1 MTDQKVAIVT
11 GSSSGIGYETALLLA
26 RNGFRT
32 YATMR
37 NLEKA
42 KAISDVAK
50 SEKLLLHTIKLDVTD
65 EKSVNDAIKTIK
77 SDAGRIDV
85 LVNNAGYGLIGSLE
99 DLSMSEIK
107 AQYETNVFGLIR
119 VTQSVLP
126 IMREQKS
133 GIIVNI
139 GSVGGK
145 MALPLSSPYIGTKF
159 AVEGLSESIAY
170 DLEPFGIKVVIIEP
184 GPIKTNFDTGMVVA
198 QKNQNPS
205 SPYYNNM
212 QKLQIS
218 LNSIVK
224 NGTPPTKV
232 AEVILNAITTPNPN
246 LRYTVGDDAALLVQ
260 KRKELPDSEF
270 KKLVLEF
277 FK

>member
-1 MTDQKVAIVT
+1 MADQKVAVVT
-11 GSSSGIGYETALLLA
+11 GSSSGIGYETALVLA

-50 SEKLLLHTIKLDVTD
+50 REKLLLHTIKLDVTD

-85 LVNNAGYGLIGSLE
+85 LVNNAGYGLTGSLE
-99 DLSMSEIK
+99 DLLMSEIK

-119 VTQSVLP
+119 VTQAVLP

-139 GSVGGK
+139 SSIGGK
-145 MALPLSSPYIGTKF
+145 MAMPLSSPYIGTKF

-184 GPIKTNFDTGMVVA
+184 GAIKTNFDTGMVVA

-205 SPYYNNM
+205 SPYYKSM
-212 QKLQIS
+212 QKLQGS
-218 LNSIVK
+218 LNSLVK

-232 AEVILNAITTPNPN
+232 AEVILNAITIPHPN
-246 LRYTVGDDAALLVQ
+246 LRYTVGEDAALLTQ

-270 KKLVLEF
+270 QKLVLEF

>member
-42 KAISDVAK
+42 KAISDISK
-50 SEKLLLHTIKLDVTD
+50 SEKLALHTIKLDVTD
-65 EKSVNDAIKTIK
+65 EKSVNEAIKTIK

-85 LVNNAGYGLIGSLE
+85 LVNNAGYGLTGSLE
-99 DLSMSEIK
+99 DLLMSEIK

-119 VTQSVLP
+119 VTQAVLP

-139 GSVGGK
+139 SSIGGK
-145 MALPLSSPYIGTKF
+145 MAIPLQSPYHGTKF

-170 DLEPFGIKVVIIEP
+170 ELEPFGIKIVIIEP
-184 GPIKTNFDTGMVVA
+184 GAIKTNFDTGMVVA

-205 SPYYNNM
+205 SPYYKSM
-212 QKLQIS
+212 QKLQSSI
-218 LNSIVK
+218 NSVFK
-224 NGTPPTKV
+224 NGTPPAKV

-246 LRYTVGDDAALLVQ
+246 LRYTVGEDAALLAQ

-270 KKLVLEF
+270 QKLVLEF

>member
-1 MTDQKVAIVT
+1 MADQKVAIVT
-11 GSSSGIGYETALLLA
+11 GSSSGIGYETALVLA

-42 KAISDVAK
+42 NAISDVAK
-50 SEKLLLHTIKLDVTD
+50 REKLSLHTIKLDVTD

-85 LVNNAGYGLIGSLE
+85 LVNNAGYGLTGSLE

-119 VTQSVLP
+119 VTQAVLP

-139 GSVGGK
+139 SSIGGK
-145 MALPLSSPYIGTKF
+145 MAIPLQSPYHGTKF

-170 DLEPFGIKVVIIEP
+170 ELEPFGIKIVIIEP
-184 GPIKTNFDTGMVVA
+184 GAIKTNFDTGMVVA

-205 SPYYNNM
+205 SPYYKSM
-212 QKLQIS
+212 QKLQSSI
-218 LNSIVK
+218 NSVFK
-224 NGTPPTKV
+224 NGTPPAKV

-246 LRYTVGDDAALLVQ
+246 LRYTVGEDAALLAQ

-270 KKLVLEF
+270 QKLVLEF

>member
-37 NLEKA
+37 NLKKA
-42 KAISDVAK
+42 KDISDIAK
-50 SEKLLLHTIKLDVTD
+50 REQLQLHTIELDVTN
-65 EKSVNDAIKTIK
+65 EKSVNKAIKNIK

-85 LVNNAGYGLIGSLE
+85 LVNNAGYGLTGSLE
-99 DLSMSEIK
+99 DLSMNEIK
-107 AQYETNVFGLIR
+107 EQYETNVFGLIR
-119 VTQSVLP
+119 VTQAVLP
-126 IMREQKS
+126 TMREQKS
-133 GIIVNI
+133 GIIVNLSSI
-139 GSVGGK
+139 GGK
-145 MALPLSSPYIGTKF
+145 MAMPLSSPYIGTKF

-184 GPIKTNFDTGMVVA
+184 GAIKTNFGTGMVVA
-198 QKNQNPS
+198 EKNLNPS
-205 SPYYNNM
+205 SPYFKGM
-212 QKLQIS
+212 QQLQGT
-218 LNSIVK
+218 LNSLIQ
-224 NGTPPTKV
+224 NGSLPSKV

-246 LRYTVGDDAALLVQ
+246 LRYTVGDDAAMLVQ
-260 KRKELPDSEF
+260 KRKELPDPEF
-270 KKLVLEF
+270 QKFVSGF

>member
-42 KAISDVAK
+42 KAISDIAK

-65 EKSVNDAIKTIK
+65 EKSVNDAIKNIK

-85 LVNNAGYGLIGSLE
+85 LVNNAGYGLMGSLE

-119 VTQSVLP
+119 VTQAVLP

-139 GSVGGK
+139 GSIGGK

-170 DLEPFGIKVVIIEP
+170 DLEPFGIKVIIIEP
-184 GPIKTNFDTGMVVA
+184 GAIKTNFDTGMIVA

-205 SPYYNNM
+205 SPYYDGM
-212 QKLQIS
+212 QKLQ
-218 LNSIVK
+218 NSINSLVK
-224 NGTPPTKV
+224 NGTPPAKV

-246 LRYTVGDDAALLVQ
+246 LRYTVGDDAAFLAQ
-260 KRKELPDSEF
+260 KRKELSDLEF
-270 KKLVLEF
+270 QKLVLEF

>member
-1 MTDQKVAIVT
+1 MADQKVAIVT
-11 GSSSGIGYETALLLA
+11 GSSSGIGYETALVLA

-42 KAISDVAK
+42 NAISDVAK
-50 SEKLLLHTIKLDVTD
+50 REKLSLHTIKLDVTD
-65 EKSVNDAIKTIK
+65 EKSVNEAIKTIK

-85 LVNNAGYGLIGSLE
+85 LVNNAGYGLTGSLE

-119 VTQSVLP
+119 VTQAVLP

-139 GSVGGK
+139 SSIGGK
-145 MALPLSSPYIGTKF
+145 MAIPLQSPYHGTKF

-170 DLEPFGIKVVIIEP
+170 ELEPFGIKIVIIEP
-184 GPIKTNFDTGMVVA
+184 GAIKTNFDTGMIVA

-205 SPYYNNM
+205 SPYYKSM
-212 QKLQIS
+212 QKLQSSI
-218 LNSIVK
+218 NSVFK

-232 AEVILNAITTPNPN
+232 AEVILNAVTAPNPN
-246 LRYTVGDDAALLVQ
+246 LRYTAGDDAALLAQ

-270 KKLVLEF
+270 QKLVLEF

>member
-1 MTDQKVAIVT
+1 MADQKVAIVT
-11 GSSSGIGYETALLLA
+11 GSSSGIGYETALVLA

-37 NLEKA
+37 NLEKG
-42 KAISDVAK
+42 KAISDIAK
-50 SEKLLLHTIKLDVTD
+50 REKLLLHTIKLDVTD

-85 LVNNAGYGLIGSLE
+85 LVNNAGYGLAGSLE
-99 DLSMSEIK
+99 DLLMNEIK

-119 VTQSVLP
+119 VTQAVLP

-139 GSVGGK
+139 SSIGGK
-145 MALPLSSPYIGTKF
+145 MAIPLQSPYHGTKF

-170 DLEPFGIKVVIIEP
+170 ELEPFGIKIVIIEP
-184 GPIKTNFDTGMVVA
+184 GAIKTNFDTGMVVA
-198 QKNQNPS
+198 QKNQNPN
-205 SPYYNNM
+205 SPYYKRM
-212 QKLQIS
+212 QKLQSTI
-218 LNSIVK
+218 NSVFK
-224 NGTPPTKV
+224 NVTLPTKV
-232 AEVILNAITTPNPN
+232 AEVILNAITTPTPN
-246 LRYTVGDDAALLVQ
+246 LRYTVGDDAALLAQ

-270 KKLVLEF
+270 QKLVLEF

>member
-1 MTDQKVAIVT
+1 MTNQKVAIVT

-37 NLEKA
+37 NLKKA
-42 KAISDVAK
+42 KDISDIVK
-50 SEKLLLHTIKLDVTD
+50 REQLSLHTVELDVTN
-65 EKSVNDAIKTIK
+65 EKSVNKAIKNIK

-85 LVNNAGYGLIGSLE
+85 LVNNAGYGLTGSLE
-99 DLSMSEIK
+99 DLSMNEIK
-107 AQYETNVFGLIR
+107 EQYETNVFGLIR
-119 VTQSVLP
+119 VTQAVLP
-126 IMREQKS
+126 TMREQKS

-139 GSVGGK
+139 SSIGGK
-145 MALPLSSPYIGTKF
+145 MAMPLSSPYIGTKF

-170 DLEPFGIKVVIIEP
+170 DLEPFGIKIIIIEP
-184 GPIKTNFDTGMVVA
+184 GAIKTNFGTGMVVA
-198 QKNQNPS
+198 EKNLNPS
-205 SPYYNNM
+205 SPYFKGM
-212 QKLQIS
+212 QQLQGT
-218 LNSIVK
+218 LNGLLKS
-224 NGTPPTKV
+224 GTPPAKV

-260 KRKELPDSEF
+260 KRKELADPEF
-270 KKLVLEF
+270 QKFVSGF

>member
-11 GSSSGIGYETALLLA
+11 GSSSGIGYETALVLA

-50 SEKLLLHTIKLDVTD
+50 REGLQLHTIKLDVTE

-85 LVNNAGYGLIGSLE
+85 LVNNAGYGLTGSLE

-119 VTQSVLP
+119 VTQAVLST
-126 IMREQKS
+126 MREQKS

-139 GSVGGK
+139 SSVGGK
-145 MALPLSSPYIGTKF
+145 MAMPLSSPYIGTKF

-170 DLEPFGIKVVIIEP
+170 DLEPFGIKVVLIEP
-184 GPIKTNFDTGMVVA
+184 GAIATNFDTGMVVA

-205 SPYYNNM
+205 SPYYNSM
-212 QKLQIS
+212 QKLQNS
-218 LNSIVK
+218 LNSLLK
-224 NGTPPTKV
+224 NGTPPAKV
-232 AEVILNAITTPNPN
+232 AEVIFNAITTPNPN
-246 LRYTVGDDAALLVQ
+246 LRYTVGDDAAFLVQ

-270 KKLVLEF
+270 QKLVLEF